1 MSVVTNDSFQS
12 EIDELRSV
20 LEVDPTL
27 VIDVETNGLEPYKN
41 NQICGIGVGQ
51 PNIHGLAQY
60 YPFRHHQGENLSPEK
75 LVQLIELLNSKVES
89 YIGYNIKFRFTFFS
103 REKA

>member
-12 EIDELRSV
+12 DIDELRSV

-89 YIGYNIKFRFTFFS
+89 
-103 REKA
+103 